1 MYHMAHSPDTNGDA
15 MSAILRQKA
24 PLVALV
30 VWCVAL
36 LEVRIWY
43 TGDTINSFLLWNMS
57 LAVVPLVAAI
67 ALRLA
72 SLREGLGVL
81 KVAAFGVWL
90 AFLPNAPYLAT
101 DFTHLYRYQPVPM
114 WFDIAMFGS
123 FAATG
128 VLIGY
133 AAVADVEAVLADKFG
148 RVVGT
153 TIAFGSLLLCGFG
166 IYLGRILRW
175 NSWDIVTSPWTLG
188 RQIAHQLANPLSHT
202 ATWEVSAVYGVGL
215 VLGYVAIRSV
225 ASVYRGQELVV
236 AR

>member
-1 MYHMAHSPDTNGDA
+1 VDAFPDTNGDA
-15 MSAILRQKA
+15 MWAILRQKA
-24 PLVALV
+24 PLILLV

-43 TGDTINSFLLWNMS
+43 TGNTINSFLLWNMA
-57 LAVVPLVAAI
+57 LALVPLVAAI

-72 SLREGLGVL
+72 HLREGLGAL
-81 KVAAFGVWL
+81 KAAVFGVWL
-90 AFLPNAPYLAT
+90 AFLPNAPYLTT
-101 DFTHLYRYQPVPM
+101 DFMHLYRYQPVPM
-114 WFDIAMFGS
+114 WYDIAMFGS

-133 AAVADVEAVLADKFG
+133 AAVADIETILAERFG
-148 RVVGT
+148 RVAGS

-202 ATWEVSAVYGVGL
+202 ATWEVSAIYGVGL

-225 ASVYRGQELVV
+225 TSTFRGRERV
-236 AR
+236 AAR

>member
-1 MYHMAHSPDTNGDA
+1 ML
-15 MSAILRQKA
+15 AILRQKA

-36 LEVRIWY
+36 LELRIWH

-57 LAVVPLVAAI
+57 LAVVPLVAAV
-67 ALRLA
+67 ALQLA
-72 SLREGLGVL
+72 SLRDGLSVL
-81 KVAAFGVWL
+81 KVAVFGVWL

-101 DFTHLYRYQPVPM
+101 SFTHLYRYQPVPM

-128 VLIGY
+128 ILIGY
-133 AAVADVEAVLADKFG
+133 AAVADVEAVLAEKFG
-148 RVVGT
+148 RAVGT

-175 NSWDIVTSPWTLG
+175 NSWDVVTSPWTLG
-188 RQIAHQLANPLSHT
+188 RQIAHHVANPLSHT
-202 ATWEVSAVYGVGL
+202 TTWEVSAIYGVGL

-225 ASVYRGQELVV
+225 ASANRGREFAAV
-236 AR
+236 R